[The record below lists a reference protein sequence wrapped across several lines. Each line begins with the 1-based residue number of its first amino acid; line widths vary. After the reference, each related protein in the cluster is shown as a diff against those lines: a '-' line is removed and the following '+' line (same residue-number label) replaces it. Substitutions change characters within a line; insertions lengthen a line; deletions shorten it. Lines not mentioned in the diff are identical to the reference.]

1 MASAGPRK
9 PSKSKKASV
18 EENKAGSR
26 SAWETASDDDGMV
39 ETLLRGSDEERETV
53 LAVLKKLAPERKAV
67 LRENLKAAIGQ
78 ARKRGRWEES
88 MARHQRATQ
97 IADK

>member
-53 LAVLKKLAPERKAV
+53 SPFITALPT
-67 LRENLKAAIGQ
+67 
-78 ARKRGRWEES
+78 S
-88 MARHQRATQ
+88 
-97 IADK
+97 